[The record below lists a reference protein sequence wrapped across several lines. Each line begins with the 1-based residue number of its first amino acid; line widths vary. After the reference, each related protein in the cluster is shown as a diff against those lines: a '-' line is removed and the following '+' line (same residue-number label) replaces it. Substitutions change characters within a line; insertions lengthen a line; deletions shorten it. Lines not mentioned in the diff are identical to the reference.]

1 MTPELERKNNAS
13 ATVRREQYIARKKRE
28 RTMAVAKSDGDMNSK
43 WFSNL
48 GSWFSKKNRGQAGTV
63 TPRSVVIRDRVRDL
77 TEWAANQKQVRRAA
91 RLVSPWRFRRCEC
104 RPLPRRQRNGR

>member
-28 RTMAVAKSDGDMNSK
+28 RSVAVAKSDGDMNSK

-48 GSWFSKKNRGQAGTV
+48 GSWFSKKNKGQAGTV
-63 TPRSVVIRDRVRDL
+63 TPRSVVIRDRGE
-77 TEWAANQKQVRRAA
+77 T
-91 RLVSPWRFRRCEC
+91 
-104 RPLPRRQRNGR
+104 